1 MNIKNDF
8 HFKKKFGQN
17 FISDSN
23 IINSMVNQLN
33 IDNNTLVIE
42 IGPGSGA
49 LTTHLASLAGNV
61 LCYEID
67 TDLKETLDDNLSDF
81 NNVNVIY
88 NDFLKADVNADIK
101 KYNYKKLYL
110 VANLPYYITTP
121 IGNMQD
127 ITLRAI
133 DTLKMV
139 DVIFSEDTRVT
150 RELLTSLNIDKKL
163 ISSHNFNESKNLDKL
178 LMYLKNNQ
186 NVGIV
191 TDRGTPII
199 SDPGYE
205 LVKCAIENHYNVVGL
220 PGPTALIPALITSG
234 IDPSPFMFY
243 GFLSTK
249 EYNKRIR
256 IFKRL
261 SIYNDFL

>member
-121 IGNMQD
+121 IVERIINLNLNFDLIAIMVQKEVGERFNAKPGTKDYGSLTVYLNYYFDINKLINVPRTVFVPQPNVDSVVIILKPHHRYSVNNEELFKKLVRDSFVQKRKTIGNN
-127 ITLRAI
+127 
-133 DTLKMV
+133 LKNYDL
-139 DVIFSEDTRVT
+139 DVIQRV
-150 RELLTSLNIDKKL
+150 
-163 ISSHNFNESKNLDKL
+163 F
-178 LMYLKNNQ
+178 
-186 NVGIV
+186 
-191 TDRGTPII
+191 
-199 SDPGYE
+199 
-205 LVKCAIENHYNVVGL
+205 
-220 PGPTALIPALITSG
+220 
-234 IDPSPFMFY
+234 
-243 GFLSTK
+243 
-249 EYNKRIR
+249 
-256 IFKRL
+256 
-261 SIYNDFL
+261 